1 MKHHKRSNPRFI
13 FTFVLL
19 AIFVIIAYATA
30 AYYVCGRPKFVI
42 AAKIQPVNIYIP
54 KIVVAV
60 GDISCDPT
68 SQYAGGE
75 NPIKCQDTKVASAIS
90 AAGAEK
96 ILLLGDIQYDNG
108 NLTKFQQ
115 AFNKNWGGLMPYFLP
130 APGNHEYETK
140 GASGYFDYF
149 NGVNVDSGIAGS
161 RTQGFYKTSVGSWSL
176 YSLNSNCKNIG
187 GCEPG
192 SPEYTW
198 LEAELAKDKNNCKLA
213 FWHHPIVSSSEHGAQ
228 PEETSRMVSIY
239 SLLDAHKTS
248 LVLNGHDHV
257 YERFAPQNS
266 LSQANAN
273 SIRQFTVGTGGKDLY
288 KKVAT
293 KPNSEFFDN
302 TNFGYLQLSLGYNS
316 YNWRFNTTTGQVLD
330 QGYSNCARS

>member
-1 MKHHKRSNPRFI
+1 MKHHKRSNPWLILVFI
-13 FTFVLL
+13 LL
-19 AIFVIIAYATA
+19 AIFIVIACAA
-30 AYYVCGRPKFVI
+30 AYTTYSKSKFVI
-42 AAKIQPVNIYIP
+42 ATKIQPVNIYIP
-54 KIVVAV
+54 KLVVAV

-68 SQYAGGE
+68 SQYVGGE
-75 NPIKCQDTKVASAIS
+75 NPTKCQDTKVANVIS
-90 AAGAEK
+90 TAGAEK

-108 NLTKFQQ
+108 TLAKFQQ
-115 AFNKNWGGLMPYFLP
+115 AFNKNWGGLMSYFLP

-149 NGVNVDSGIAGS
+149 NGVNTDGGIAGI

-198 LEAELAKDKNNCKLA
+198 LEAELAKDNNTCKLA

-228 PEETSRMVSIY
+228 TEDTSRMVGIY
-239 SLLDAHKTS
+239 SLLDSHKTS

-266 LSQANAN
+266 LGQANAN

-293 KPNSEFFDN
+293 KPNSEFFNN
-302 TNFGYLQLSLGYNS
+302 TNFGYLKLSLGDNKYD
-316 YNWRFNTTTGQVLD
+316 WQFNAVDNTLLD
-330 QGYSNCARS
+330 SGTANCITQ